1 MSVFSELLEEI
12 LTEKDIKISQ
22 LAKMTGISRA
32 TLHHYVHGQRPIQK
46 KEHFDAIA
54 NSLTLSPSQ
63 MESMR
68 EAFQIELIGET
79 RYKQRRQIFQFFRSL
94 GTIQEKSM
102 TDDFHLEVHT
112 NDGNEVPRS
121 EVIAERN
128 KVSLAIFNILKAASG
143 CQDAVMLYADPLSPS
158 LMTVMNAPSLSSNAS
173 DFSHIFKLE
182 VATNRRDNRNIET
195 IEAVI
200 KYATIIQKYRPLYY
214 YESFTDEETMFQ
226 LTNFIVSSREVLLF
240 SRSGEYAIH
249 HIGKEY
255 VALFQEIFLNMFEKC
270 RLLGHNFDFNF
281 NSMGYLSDFL
291 SLSPY
296 RQMNSEEQT
305 VIAVSG
311 TACVTYLWTEGTVRR
326 YLSRDLQDY
335 KVLADTLIAYSKS
348 LREAFRRQ
356 KWIYLMRT
364 DYLKNFF
371 ETGVLSIYHD
381 AFVKERI
388 SEEDRKSAAR
398 DMVKL
403 IEKGELDIVLAEP
416 HRFPLTEMWEG
427 IFLREEM
434 RLFNYN
440 SQKCT
445 TITLTEPS
453 FNGAV
458 FDYYEDLVNSE
469 YVIKGKAAADMIREW
484 VDEYLS

>member
-1 MSVFSELLEEI
+1 
-12 LTEKDIKISQ
+12 
-22 LAKMTGISRA
+22 
-32 TLHHYVHGQRPIQK
+32 
-46 KEHFDAIA
+46 
-54 NSLTLSPSQ
+54 
-63 MESMR
+63 
-68 EAFQIELIGET
+68 
-79 RYKQRRQIFQFFRSL
+79 
-94 GTIQEKSM
+94 
-102 TDDFHLEVHT
+102 
-112 NDGNEVPRS
+112 
-121 EVIAERN
+121 
-128 KVSLAIFNILKAASG
+128 
-143 CQDAVMLYADPLSPS
+143 
-158 LMTVMNAPSLSSNAS
+158 
-173 DFSHIFKLE
+173 
-182 VATNRRDNRNIET
+182 
-195 IEAVI
+195 
-200 KYATIIQKYRPLYY
+200 
-214 YESFTDEETMFQ
+214 
-226 LTNFIVSSREVLLF
+226 
-240 SRSGEYAIH
+240 
-249 HIGKEY
+249 
-255 VALFQEIFLNMFEKC
+255 
-270 RLLGHNFDFNF
+270 
-281 NSMGYLSDFL
+281 
-291 SLSPY
+291 
-296 RQMNSEEQT
+296 MNSEEQT

-326 YLSRDLQDY
+326 YLSSDLQDY
-335 KVLADTLIAYSKS
+335 KALANTLIAYSQS

-364 DYLKNFF
+364 DYLKSFF

-416 HRFPLTEMWEG
+416 HRFPLTEMWDG
-427 IFLREEM
+427 FFLREEI

-484 VDEYLS
+484 VNEYLN